1 MSVFLAILTYF
12 AYVFIIVAYS
22 AKIVKYVNL
31 PTHLRWE
38 LYPVIHE
45 EKYRYGGSYFENPDW
60 WEKIRTKSR
69 IRGISYLLKEYFILS
84 DYLKHNASYW
94 LALYP
99 WHMGFILI
107 ITFHILCF
115 FGALAMVLG
124 ITISAGSPDISGRI
138 FYYAILLTGVISFI
152 AGAVGSIGLFIKRLA
167 DEKLRIYAS
176 LLSFFGYIL
185 TLAVFLSGLYS
196 WYFIDPSLAEY
207 REFWVGLITLHFI
220 GIKPATAVHIV
231 LFDFFLI
238 YLPFTRSLHYITRF
252 LVFFLVRWDDEPNV
266 RGSELEK
273 RLTKLFDQKITWSAP
288 HIQTGKKWS
297 EQ

>member
-12 AYVFIIVAYS
+12 AYIFIIVAYS

-45 EKYRYGGSYFENPDW
+45 EKYRYGGSYFENLDW

-84 DYLKHNASYW
+84 DYLKHDASYW

-138 FYYAILLTGVISFI
+138 FYYAILLTGVVSFI
-152 AGAVGSIGLFIKRLA
+152 AGAFGSIGLFIKRLV

-176 LLSFFGYIL
+176 PLSFFGYIL
-185 TLAVFLSGLYS
+185 TLAVFLSGIYS
-196 WYFIDPSLAEY
+196 WYFIDSDLSEY
-207 REFWVGLITLHFI
+207 REFWVGLITFHFI
-220 GIKPATAVHIV
+220 GIKPATAVHII
-231 LFDFFLI
+231 LFDLFLI
-238 YLPFTRSLHYITRF
+238 YLPFTRSLHYVTRF

-273 RLTKLFDQKITWSAP
+273 RLVELFDQKITWSAP